1 MAQFSA
7 KVREATAVFPKT
19 TILYGIDG
27 CTGGWLRVTSDAE
40 GRLAA
45 RVVADAS
52 GLVRPAVDIIVAID
66 IPIGLPSAGS
76 RRCDLEARSI
86 LGPRRSSVFP
96 APPRCTLAAPSYAD
110 ACAAS
115 AEACGKRL
123 SKQTYAI
130 LPKIREVDALLCAA
144 PSLLQVVHEVHPEV
158 SFAHWNAGRPMHHP
172 KQSGFGFL
180 ERFRLVND
188 VFPGAAEAIRESIP
202 RSQAFDDDIL
212 DALAALWTARRIRD
226 GVAVRLG
233 NPIEHDDRGLPMHIW
248 A

>member
-1 MAQFSA
+1 MFS
-7 KVREATAVFPKT
+7 KT

-27 CTGGWLRVTSDAE
+27 CSAGWLSVTSDHGSRAV
-40 GRLAA
+40 AT
-45 RVVADAS
+45 VVADAS
-52 GLVRPAVDIIVAID
+52 GLIERAADSIVAID

-110 ACAAS
+110 ACGAS
-115 AEACGKRL
+115 AQACGKRL

-130 LPKIREVDALLCAA
+130 LPKIREIDALLCAE
-144 PSLLQVVHEVHPEV
+144 PSLLQLVYEVHPEV
-158 SFAHWNAGRPMHHP
+158 CFAHWNAGAPMRHP

-188 VFPGAAEAIRESIP
+188 VFPGAAEAIRESVP
-202 RSQAFDDDIL
+202 RSQATDDDIL

-233 NPIEHDDRGLPMHIW
+233 DPIEHDARGIPMQIW